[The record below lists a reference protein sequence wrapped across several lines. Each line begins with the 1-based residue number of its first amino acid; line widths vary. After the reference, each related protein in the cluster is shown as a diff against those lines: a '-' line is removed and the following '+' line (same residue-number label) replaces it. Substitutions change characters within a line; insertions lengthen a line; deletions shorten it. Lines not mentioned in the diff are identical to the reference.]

1 MSDAI
6 REYLPWLLSCLSLLM
21 SVLTGNETVPLE
33 RQVACVRREVSMR
46 RRVYPRWVSTGRMTQ
61 VQADRE
67 ITVMEAAQ
75 ATLEQLLAERKAVTS
90 PGLF

>member
-1 MSDAI
+1 MD
-6 REYLPWLLSCLSLLM
+6 ETLPL
-21 SVLTGNETVPLE
+21 ETIPLE
-33 RQVACVRREVSMR
+33 RQIACVRREVCMR
-46 RRVYPRWVSTGRMTQ
+46 RKVYPRWISTDRMTQ

-75 ATLEQLLAERKAVTS
+75 ATLEQLLAERKAQTT